1 MSAKTVSTTYTST
14 SLMLSHIEVLV
25 GRGVQFAVAPEPV
38 SAPPGSAAKMT
49 GGCRWVVTSFE
60 PNDQPS
66 PERVA

>member
-25 GRGVQFAVAPEPV
+25 GRGVQFAVAPETV
-38 SAPPGSAAKMT
+38 AAPPGAPIKMV
-49 GGCRWVVTSFE
+49 GGCRWVVTTME
-60 PNDQPS
+60 PNEQPS